1 MNKSNKTSLHSE
13 AYMADYRQIM
23 DCIHSLEAK
32 VKELD
37 TDVSKL
43 VENESEENLH
53 HYEFTTIYDFI
64 DGPKEGDVH

>member
-1 MNKSNKTSLHSE
+1 MKNPSKTSLHSE
-13 AYMADYRQIM
+13 PGMAEYRQIM
-23 DCIHSLEAK
+23 ACIHDLEAK

-43 VENESEENLH
+43 VENESASNQP

-64 DGPKEGDVH
+64 DDPEEGDMQ